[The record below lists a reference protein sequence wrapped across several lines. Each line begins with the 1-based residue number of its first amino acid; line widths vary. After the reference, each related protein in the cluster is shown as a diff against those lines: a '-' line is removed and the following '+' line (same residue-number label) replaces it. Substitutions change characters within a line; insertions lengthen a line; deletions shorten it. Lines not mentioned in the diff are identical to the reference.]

1 VDVHTE
7 RFLGVFGLEQVT
19 PHLRKAFRRGRRG
32 GGLGL
37 DDLFEAEGLK
47 AFEDPKAVRRA
58 LYHAR
63 FHLTGRLMP
72 EIDLLIVDEAH
83 KLKNPGALQ
92 TRAMRQVF
100 RRRFLKALFLTAT
113 PFQLDVGELREI
125 FRLFGGARDAPK
137 DLLEQAT
144 GSSRR

>member
-1 VDVHTE
+1 
-7 RFLGVFGLEQVT
+7 
-19 PHLRKAFRRGRRG
+19 
-32 GGLGL
+32 
-37 DDLFEAEGLK
+37 
-47 AFEDPKAVRRA
+47 
-58 LYHAR
+58 
-63 FHLTGRLMP
+63 
-72 EIDLLIVDEAH
+72 
-83 KLKNPGALQ
+83 
-92 TRAMRQVF
+92 MRQVF